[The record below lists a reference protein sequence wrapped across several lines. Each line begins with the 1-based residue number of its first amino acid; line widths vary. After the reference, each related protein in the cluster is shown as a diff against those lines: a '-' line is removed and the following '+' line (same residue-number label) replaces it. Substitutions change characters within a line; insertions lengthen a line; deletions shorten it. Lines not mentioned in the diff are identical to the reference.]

1 MKISWTSK
9 KLLMNE
15 INENAANPR
24 KLSREAGNQ
33 LKRSLEKFGLCEPVV
48 VNTDGMIIGGHQ
60 RYRLLQQMNQYEI
73 DCFVPDRLL
82 TFEEVQEL
90 TIRLNKN
97 TGDWDY
103 DILADVYD
111 LNSLLDWGFSEK
123 ELQIDVNA
131 IADATNSEK
140 KEDVYD
146 LRGLSLP
153 LLKHLLSAFY
163 NSEFRNEFQP
173 HIFKNGK
180 KIELKGDEQ

>member
-1 MKISWTSK
+1 
-9 KLLMNE
+9 
-15 INENAANPR
+15 
-24 KLSREAGNQ
+24 
-33 LKRSLEKFGLCEPVV
+33 
-48 VNTDGMIIGGHQ
+48 
-60 RYRLLQQMNQYEI
+60 
-73 DCFVPDRLL
+73 
-82 TFEEVQEL
+82 VQEL

-111 LNSLLDWGFSEK
+111 LNSLIDWGFSEK

-163 NSEFRNEFQP
+163 QSEFKNEFQP
-173 HIFKNGK
+173 QIFKNGK
-180 KIELKGDEQ
+180 RIELKGDEQ